1 MSEAINKKISHKFME
16 FNWTAIFLYHI
27 NIAVTQEI
35 PQVSR
40 EYDNVIIYVCCYNYL
55 HVR

>member
-35 PQVSR
+35 PGRSVDNIME
-40 EYDNVIIYVCCYNYL
+40 EYNV
-55 HVR
+55 